1 LANGGLLTHISP
13 LIKTTKGYKL
23 FIRLTPRSSKD
34 KMGEIIMDREQSY
47 IKIYVRALPEDN
59 KANQALISF
68 LSKTLKVPKSNIDI
82 ITGHTSRFKVLE
94 IQGEIKNNL
103 ALFNR

>member
-1 LANGGLLTHISP
+1 MTHTSS
-13 LIKTTKGYKL
+13 LIKTSKGYKL
-23 FIRLTPRSSKD
+23 FVRLTPKSSQD
-34 KMGEIIMDREQSY
+34 KVGDIIMDGEQNY

-59 KANQALISF
+59 KANQALINL
-68 LSKTLKVPKSNIDI
+68 LSKTLKVPKSHIDI
-82 ITGHTSRFKVLE
+82 ITGHTSRLKVLE